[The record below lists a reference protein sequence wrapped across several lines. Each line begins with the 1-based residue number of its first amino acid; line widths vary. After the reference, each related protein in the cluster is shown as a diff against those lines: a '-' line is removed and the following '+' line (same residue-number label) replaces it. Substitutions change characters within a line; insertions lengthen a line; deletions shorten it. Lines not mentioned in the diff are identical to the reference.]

1 MSGLPQVEGP
11 REGTFLPAPCE
22 RPKSH
27 LLPGQGDRRKESG
40 ETQLNKPKRA
50 LVPWDGTDLAA
61 IKKSLA
67 EH

>member
-1 MSGLPQVEGP
+1 M
-11 REGTFLPAPCE
+11 PAPCE